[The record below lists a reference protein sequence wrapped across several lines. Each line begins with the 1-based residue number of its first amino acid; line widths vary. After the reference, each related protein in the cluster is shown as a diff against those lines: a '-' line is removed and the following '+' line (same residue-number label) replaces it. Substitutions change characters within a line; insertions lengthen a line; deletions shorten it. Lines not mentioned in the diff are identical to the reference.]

1 MRLAMMATGGVG
13 GYVGA
18 KLVEAGVD
26 VAMMARGRHLEAIR
40 QDGLRVVTPERT
52 IVARPAIA
60 SNDPKEVGPVDYV
73 IFAVKLQDTRSAAEF
88 IRPMLG
94 PNTAVVPFQNGVDAV
109 ETLTAVLGPT
119 PVMMGA
125 CYISSNISAPGEITQ
140 TGSFARFVFGEP
152 DGTQSER
159 SERLREVF
167 LSAKL
172 EAPVPKDIRVDVWR
186 KFAFLSSMS
195 GITAASRAPISVVR
209 GDPAMRETLRRA
221 IAETTAVA
229 RAKGVALPDDTVE
242 AHMKMVEGLPADML
256 ASQAHDLLAGKPL
269 ELEGLSGAVVRLGK
283 ELGVDTPV
291 HQAFYAVLLP
301 YVNGKGTA

>member
-26 VAMMARGRHLEAIR
+26 VVMMARGRHLEAIR
-40 QDGLRVVTPERT
+40 KDGLRVVTPERT
-52 IVARPAIA
+52 IVARPTMA
-60 SNDPKEVGPVDYV
+60 SDDPRGVGPVDYV

-88 IRPMLG
+88 IRPIVG
-94 PNTAVVPFQNGVDAV
+94 PDTAVAPFQNGVDAV
-109 ETLTAVLGPT
+109 ETLTEVLGVP

-167 LSAKL
+167 AGAGL

-209 GDPAMRETLRRA
+209 SDPAMRETLRRA

-229 RAKGVALPDDTVE
+229 RAKGIALPEDSVE
-242 AHMKMVEGLPADML
+242 AHMKMVEGLPPDML

-291 HQAFYAVLLP
+291 HQAFYAVLRP
-301 YVNGKGTA
+301 YVNGKATA

>member
-26 VAMMARGRHLEAIR
+26 VVMMARGRHLEAIR
-40 QDGLRVVTPERT
+40 KDGLRVVTPERT
-52 IVARPAIA
+52 IVARPTMA
-60 SNDPKEVGPVDYV
+60 SDDPRGVGPVDYV

-88 IRPMLG
+88 IRPIVG
-94 PNTAVVPFQNGVDAV
+94 PDTAVAPFQNGVDAV
-109 ETLTAVLGPT
+109 ETLTEVLGVR

-167 LSAKL
+167 AGAGL

-209 GDPAMRETLRRA
+209 SDPAMRETLRRA

-229 RAKGVALPDDTVE
+229 RAKGIALSEDSVE
-242 AHMKMVEGLPADML
+242 AHMKMVEGLPPDML

-291 HQAFYAVLLP
+291 HQAFYAVLRP
-301 YVNGKGTA
+301 YVNGKAMA